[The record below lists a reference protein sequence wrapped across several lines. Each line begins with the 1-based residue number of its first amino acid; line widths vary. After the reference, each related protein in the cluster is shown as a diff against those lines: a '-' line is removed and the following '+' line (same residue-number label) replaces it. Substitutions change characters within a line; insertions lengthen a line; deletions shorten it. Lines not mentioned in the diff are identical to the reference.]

1 MQIFLALVELL
12 DVGSPIGQRED
23 DISVYAKSA
32 IGKINALV
40 NEKYNDMDSLKTI
53 KGLIPVDISKE
64 ANKQEVR

>member
-32 IGKINALV
+32 VGEINALA

-53 KGLIPVDISKE
+53 KGLTLADVSKE
-64 ANKQEVR
+64 ANEQEVK